1 MLNTTIRGQTNI
13 KITGR
18 MTDPS
23 DLDAV
28 RPFFTNYHLIP
39 SLRDRTFLVH
49 LPDGREKIFTT
60 EGLVLQHYG

>member
-1 MLNTTIRGQTNI
+1 
-13 KITGR
+13 

-28 RPFFTNYHLIP
+28 RPFFENYHLIP